1 MSKMLKSSGALAGAT
16 LASRILGLARD
27 TVYSNFMGTTGV
39 ASAFLLAFQIPN
51 LFRRL
56 LGEGALSAAFIPI
69 FKKKEVNEGE
79 AEMWRASN
87 AVLSGLLV
95 AASAVSALAIIGI
108 SIALSAHVFR
118 PETELM
124 LNLLRIM
131 FPYTLLVCLAAALI
145 GMANA
150 RNQFFIP
157 ALGATALNVVAI
169 LSVWFLAPHMGK
181 TLDKQIFG
189 LAIGVL
195 IAGVAQAGFQLPGL
209 YREGFRYRWVSP
221 WRDPTVREVV
231 RKMAPA
237 SIGVAAFQ
245 INILVTQSFSFWF
258 EKDIVSIFYF
268 ATRLMEFPQ
277 GMFGISLATYLLPTL
292 SGLASQK
299 NYAEFRGTLKQG
311 LGYLAFVNLLA
322 GAMAFAL
329 AQPIVR
335 LIFQH
340 GKFGPDAT
348 IRVAGVLMALAPGLF
363 FFSAVNILARAFY
376 ALHDIKTPMKISIFS
391 LCVNLVFAL
400 ILVQRFREVGLG
412 AANSLSAV
420 CNAGLLFFALRKKLS
435 RLEMADLRGHLIKLL
450 VSAVGSGVV
459 AWLVLKW
466 FEGHFG
472 NATFPARIGDVF
484 VPMAVGCGFCFALA
498 LLMRVP
504 YVKDI
509 FALLPVKFGRGKS
522 NTPA

>member
-1 MSKMLKSSGALAGAT
+1 MLKSSGALAGAT

-27 TVYSNFMGTTGV
+27 TVYSNFMGTSAV
-39 ASAFLLAFQIPN
+39 ASAFMLAFQVPN

-69 FKKKEVNEGE
+69 FKRKEVNEGE
-79 AEMWRASN
+79 TEMWRAAN

-95 AASAVSALAIIGI
+95 SASVVSALAMLGI
-108 SIALSAHVFR
+108 SIALAVHAFR

-124 LNLLRIM
+124 LQLLRIM

-150 RNQFFIP
+150 RNQFFVP
-157 ALGATALNVVAI
+157 ALGATALNVVMI

-181 TLDKQIFG
+181 TLDRQIFA
-189 LAIGVL
+189 LAIGVVV
-195 IAGVAQAGFQLPGL
+195 AGIAQAAFQLPGL
-209 YREGFRYRWVSP
+209 HREGFRFQWVSP

-245 INILVTQSFSFWF
+245 INILVTQAFSFWF
-258 EKDIVSIFYF
+258 EKHIVAIFYY

-299 NYAEFRGTLKQG
+299 NYGEFRATLKQG

-322 GAMAFAL
+322 GAMSFAL
-329 AQPIVR
+329 AVPIVR

-340 GKFGPDAT
+340 GAFSNEDTA
-348 IRVAGVLMALAPGLF
+348 RVAGVLMALAPGLF

-376 ALHDIKTPMKISIFS
+376 ALHDIRTPMKISIFA

-400 ILVQRFREVGLG
+400 ALVQHFREVGLG
-412 AANSLSAV
+412 AANTISAI
-420 CNAGLLFFALRKKLS
+420 CNASLLLFALRKKLS
-435 RLEMADLRGHLIKLL
+435 RLEMADLRGHLVMLFA
-450 VSAVGSGVV
+450 SAIASGVA
-459 AWLVLKW
+459 AWFVSKM
-466 FEGHFG
+466 FERHFG
-472 NATFPARIGDVF
+472 HATFPARVGGVF
-484 VPMAVGCGFCFALA
+484 VPMAIGCGICFALA
-498 LLMRVP
+498 LLLRVP

-509 FALLPVKFGRGKS
+509 FALLPAKFRRAKP
-522 NTPA
+522 NPPT

>member
-1 MSKMLKSSGALAGAT
+1 MLKSSGALAGAT

-27 TVYSNFMGTTGV
+27 TVYANFMGTTAV
-39 ASAFLLAFQIPN
+39 ASAFMLAFQVPN

-69 FKKKEVNEGE
+69 FKRKEVEQGE
-79 AEMWRASN
+79 KEMWRASN
-87 AVLSGLLV
+87 AVLSGLLIS
-95 AASAVSALAIIGI
+95 ASVVSALAMLGI
-108 SIALSAHVFR
+108 SIALAVHAFR

-124 LNLLRIM
+124 LSLLRIM

-150 RNQFFIP
+150 RNHFFIP
-157 ALGATALNVVAI
+157 ALGAAALNVVMIA
-169 LSVWFLAPHMGK
+169 SVFYLAPRMGK
-181 TLDKQIFG
+181 TLDKQIFA

-195 IAGVAQAGFQLPGL
+195 VAGVAQAGFQLPGL
-209 YREGFRYRWVSP
+209 YREGFHFQWVSP
-221 WRDPTVREVV
+221 WRNSTVREVV
-231 RKMAPA
+231 RQMAPA

-299 NYAEFRGTLKQG
+299 NYPEFRSTLKQG
-311 LGYLAFVNLLA
+311 LGYLAFLNLLA

-329 AQPIVR
+329 ATPIVR
-335 LIFQH
+335 LIFEH
-340 GKFGPDAT
+340 GKFDPGST
-348 IRVAGVLMALAPGLF
+348 TRVAGVLMSLAPGLF

-376 ALHDIKTPMKISIFS
+376 ALQDIRTPMKISLFC

-400 ILVQRFREVGLG
+400 LLVQRFREVGLG
-412 AANSLSAV
+412 AANTISGIFNASL
-420 CNAGLLFFALRKKLS
+420 LLFALRKKLS
-435 RLEMADLRGHLIKLL
+435 RLEMTDLRRHLAMLL
-450 VSAVGSGVV
+450 GSAVISGVV
-459 AWLVLKW
+459 AWFAFNW
-466 FEGHFG
+466 FDGHFG
-472 NATFPARIGDVF
+472 HATFRMKLGGVF
-484 VPMAVGCGFCFALA
+484 VPMAIGCGVCFGLALA
-498 LLMRVP
+498 LRVP

-509 FALLPVKFGRGKS
+509 FAMLPGFRRGKAA
-522 NTPA
+522 N

>member
-1 MSKMLKSSGALAGAT
+1 MLKSSGALAGAT

-27 TVYSNFMGTTGV
+27 TVYSNFMGTTAV
-39 ASAFLLAFQIPN
+39 ASAFVLAFQVPN

-79 AEMWRASN
+79 REMWRAAN
-87 AVLSGLLV
+87 AVLSGLFV
-95 AASAVSALAIIGI
+95 SASVVSALAMLGI
-108 SIALSAHVFR
+108 SIALALHAFR

-124 LNLLRIM
+124 LQLLRIM
-131 FPYTLLVCLAAALI
+131 FPYTLLVCVAAALI

-157 ALGATALNVVAI
+157 ALGATALNVVMIA
-169 LSVWFLAPHMGK
+169 SVWFLAPHMGK
-181 TLDKQIFG
+181 TLDKQIFA
-189 LAIGVL
+189 LAIGV
-195 IAGVAQAGFQLPGL
+195 IVAGIAQAGFQLPGL
-209 YREGFRYRWVSP
+209 YREGFRFQWVPP

-231 RKMAPA
+231 RKMVPA
-237 SIGVAAFQ
+237 SLGVAAFQ

-299 NYAEFRGTLKQG
+299 NYGEFRATLKQG

-322 GAMAFAL
+322 AAMAFAL
-329 AQPIVR
+329 AKPIVR
-335 LIFQH
+335 LIFEH
-340 GKFGPDAT
+340 GKFGPEAT
-348 IRVAGVLMALAPGLF
+348 TRVAGVLMALAPGLF

-376 ALHDIKTPMKISIFS
+376 ALNDIRTPMKISIFA
-391 LCVNLVFAL
+391 LCLNLVFAL
-400 ILVQRFREVGLG
+400 VLVQRFREVGLG
-412 AANSLSAV
+412 VANSISAIA
-420 CNAGLLFFALRKKLS
+420 NASLLLFALRKKLS
-435 RLEMADLRGHLIKLL
+435 RLEMSDLRRHLALL
-450 VSAVGSGVV
+450 FASAIASGVA
-459 AWLVLKW
+459 AWFVWKA
-466 FEGHFG
+466 FDQHFG
-472 NATFPARIGDVF
+472 HITFRARLGGVF
-484 VPMAVGCGFCFALA
+484 VPMAVGCGICFGLALA
-498 LLMRVP
+498 LRVP

-509 FALLPVKFGRGKS
+509 LTLLTARFRGARANPS
-522 NTPA
+522 

>member
-1 MSKMLKSSGALAGAT
+1 MLKSSGALAGAT

-27 TVYSNFMGTTGV
+27 TVYSNFMGTTAV
-39 ASAFLLAFQIPN
+39 ASAFMLAFQVPN

-69 FKKKEVNEGE
+69 FKRKEMTEGE
-79 AEMWRASN
+79 GEMWRAAN
-87 AVLSGLLV
+87 AVLSGLFFAGSLLSV
-95 AASAVSALAIIGI
+95 LTVLGI
-108 SIALSAHVFR
+108 SIALQVHVFKAD
-118 PETELM
+118 TELM
-124 LNLLRIM
+124 LQLLRLM

-157 ALGATALNVVAI
+157 ALGASALNIVMIA
-169 LSVWFLAPHMGK
+169 SVWFLAPRMGK
-181 TLDKQIFG
+181 TLDTQIFA

-195 IAGVAQAGFQLPGL
+195 VAGVAQAAFQLPGL
-209 YREGFRYRWVSP
+209 RREGFRFRWVSP
-221 WRDPTVREVV
+221 WRDATVREVV
-231 RKMAPA
+231 RKMGPA

-258 EKDIVSIFYF
+258 EKDIVSIFYY

-299 NYAEFRGTLKQG
+299 NYGEFRSTLKQG
-311 LGYLAFVNLLA
+311 IGYLAFVNLLA

-335 LIFQH
+335 LIFEH
-340 GKFGPDAT
+340 GKFGPEASA
-348 IRVAGVLMALAPGLF
+348 RVAGVLMALAPGLF

-376 ALHDIKTPMKISIFS
+376 ALHDIRTPMKISIFC
-391 LCVNLVFAL
+391 LGVNLVFAL

-412 AANSLSAV
+412 VANTLSAV
-420 CNAGLLFFALRKKLS
+420 FNASLLLFALRKKLS
-435 RLEMADLRGHLIKLL
+435 RLEMAGLRTHLIMLFAAAVASAAAAWFMWKLIDEHMGHTTFRTRF
-450 VSAVGSGVV
+450 VG
-459 AWLVLKW
+459 
-466 FEGHFG
+466 
-472 NATFPARIGDVF
+472 VF
-484 VPMAVGCGFCFALA
+484 VPMAIGCGVCFAIGI
-498 LLMRVP
+498 LLRVP
-504 YVKDI
+504 YVHDI
-509 FALLPVKFGRGKS
+509 LALLPTKLRRAK
-522 NTPA
+522 PANPK

>member
-1 MSKMLKSSGALAGAT
+1 MLKSSGALAGAT

-27 TVYSNFMGTTGV
+27 TVYSNFMGTTAV
-39 ASAFLLAFQIPN
+39 ASAFMLAFQVPN

-69 FKKKEVNEGE
+69 FKRKEFEEGE
-79 AEMWRASN
+79 KEMWRAAN

-95 AASAVSALAIIGI
+95 SASIVSALAMLGI
-108 SIALSAHVFR
+108 SIALATHSFR
-118 PETELM
+118 PDTELM
-124 LNLLRIM
+124 LQLLRIM

-157 ALGATALNVVAI
+157 ALGATALNVVMIA
-169 LSVWFLAPHMGK
+169 SVWFLAPHMGK
-181 TLDKQIFG
+181 TLDTQIFA

-195 IAGVAQAGFQLPGL
+195 VAGLAQAGFQLPGL
-209 YREGFRYRWVSP
+209 HREGFRFQWVSP

-258 EKDIVSIFYF
+258 EKDIVSIFYY

-299 NYAEFRGTLKQG
+299 NYPEFRTTLKQG

-329 AQPIVR
+329 AGPIVR

-340 GKFGPDAT
+340 GNFHSGDTA
-348 IRVAGVLMALAPGLF
+348 RVAGVLMALAPGLF

-376 ALHDIKTPMKISIFS
+376 ALHDIRTPMKISIFS
-391 LCVNLVFAL
+391 LGINLVFAL

-412 AANSLSAV
+412 VANTLSAV
-420 CNAGLLFFALRKKLS
+420 CNASLLLFALRKKLS
-435 RLEMADLRGHLIKLL
+435 RLEMADLRGHLAILFA
-450 VSAVGSGVV
+450 SAIISGVA
-459 AWLVLKW
+459 AWFASKW
-466 FEGHFG
+466 FDGQFGHAHFVTRLG
-472 NATFPARIGDVF
+472 GVF
-484 VPMAVGCGFCFALA
+484 VPMTIGCGLCFGLA
-498 LLMRVP
+498 LLLRVP

-509 FALLPVKFGRGKS
+509 FALLPAKFRRAK
-522 NTPA
+522 PAPPA